1 MQILSFFVGIIIAPT
16 IYSPFACL
24 SIFVG
29 TKIFGEDMST
39 RVGRGVAAGE
49 MPFEVLNPAAR
60 VCGIDASVGFT
71 DSKGASLAWSA
82 KRNFVKTK
90 ERSCDYL
97 KSGKSGLLNAVNNS

>member
-1 MQILSFFVGIIIAPT
+1 
-16 IYSPFACL
+16 
-24 SIFVG
+24 
-29 TKIFGEDMST
+29 MST

-97 KSGKSGLLNAVNNS
+97 KSGKSGLFPSNRQNGRALWARPFPVPGNKSVSR

>member
-1 MQILSFFVGIIIAPT
+1 M
-16 IYSPFACL
+16 
-24 SIFVG
+24 G

-71 DSKGASLAWSA
+71 DSKEHHWRGAPKGILSRQRSVLATIS
-82 KRNFVKTK
+82 RVGSRGF
-90 ERSCDYL
+90 
-97 KSGKSGLLNAVNNS
+97 